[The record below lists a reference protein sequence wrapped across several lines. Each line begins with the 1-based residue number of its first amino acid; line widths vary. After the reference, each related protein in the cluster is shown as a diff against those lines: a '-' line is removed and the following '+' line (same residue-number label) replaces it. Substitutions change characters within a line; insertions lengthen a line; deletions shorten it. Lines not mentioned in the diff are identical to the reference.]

1 MSTSSSVAGHPS
13 DQLGIALACGEPLP
27 HLLANP
33 IWAHPMARGPKV
45 PLFGLATLCGIS
57 YRFQ

>member
-1 MSTSSSVAGHPS
+1 
-13 DQLGIALACGEPLP
+13 
-27 HLLANP
+27 